1 MFLCSKAFVAGSC
14 AWLVGTMSHGS
25 NNNRAT
31 GMRRKERGM
40 TPGQA
45 SAVLQ
50 HGMDQRPWGKM
61 ALAIDLRGRVA
72 SPTAMDRRTSKF
84 DCLQAIRKPLS
95 WLKALATTH
104 CFGEA
109 VGNIACREDPGN

>member
-25 NNNRAT
+25 NNNRAR
-31 GMRRKERGM
+31 GMRRTERGM

-109 VGNIACREDPGN
+109 AGREHCLSRGSW